1 VSTIRSFE
9 LSPFSPALFSQMSE
23 FARSRLRPQDG
34 LIRKN
39 VNRVLLETGYAPLRC
54 IQCDVSDG
62 VVELTGSVPSFY
74 IKQLAQTAV
83 LRLKQIRGIKNRLRV
98 A

>member
-1 VSTIRSFE
+1 VLDRIRFPVWKN
-9 LSPFSPALFSQMSE
+9 LTVI
-23 FARSRLRPQDG
+23 ARVRPHDRS
-34 LIRKN
+34 LLET
-39 VNRVLLETGYAPLRC
+39 VNRVLRETGYTPLRC

-74 IKQLAQTAV
+74 VKQLAQTAV
-83 LRLKQIRGIKNRLRV
+83 LRLEQIRGVKNLLRV

>member
-1 VSTIRSFE
+1 
-9 LSPFSPALFSQMSE
+9 MSE
-23 FARSRLRPQDG
+23 FALSRLEPQDHS
-34 LIRKN
+34 IREN
-39 VNRVLLETGYAPLRC
+39 VTRVLLATGYAPLRS

-74 IKQLAQTAV
+74 VKQLAQTAV
-83 LRLKQIRGIKNRLRV
+83 LRLRQIRGINNRLRV

>member
-1 VSTIRSFE
+1 VISRVRPPDRS
-9 LSPFSPALFSQMSE
+9 
-23 FARSRLRPQDG
+23 LRETVH
-34 LIRKN
+34 K
-39 VNRVLLETGYAPLRC
+39 VLRETGYAPLWR

-74 IKQLAQTAV
+74 VKQLAQTAV
-83 LRLKQIRGIKNRLRV
+83 LRLDQIRGVRNLLRV

>member
-1 VSTIRSFE
+1 MNELVLSRSG
-9 LSPFSPALFSQMSE
+9 
-23 FARSRLRPQDG
+23 PQDCS
-34 LIRKN
+34 LRES
-39 VNRVLLETGYAPLRC
+39 VNRVLRDTGYAPLRC

-74 IKQLAQTAV
+74 VKQLAQAAV
-83 LRLKQIRGIKNRLRV
+83 LRLGHIRGIKNRLRV

>member
-1 VSTIRSFE
+1 VSTIQSFE
-9 LSPFSPALFSQMSE
+9 LSPFSPALSEMSE
-23 FARSRLRPQDG
+23 FARSRSRPQDG
-34 LIRKN
+34 SIREN
-39 VNRVLLETGYAPLRC
+39 VNRALLETGYAPLRC

-83 LRLKQIRGIKNRLRV
+83 LRLEEIRGIKNRLRV

>member
-1 VSTIRSFE
+1 MSQIVLSRFKPLDRSIRE
-9 LSPFSPALFSQMSE
+9 NVHRALRES
-23 FARSRLRPQDG
+23 
-34 LIRKN
+34 
-39 VNRVLLETGYAPLRC
+39 GYAPLRE

-74 IKQLAQTAV
+74 VKQLAQTAV
-83 LRLKQIRGIKNRLRV
+83 LRLEQIRGINNRLRV

>member
-1 VSTIRSFE
+1 
-9 LSPFSPALFSQMSE
+9 MSE
-23 FARSRLRPQDG
+23 SALSRSRPQDG
-34 LIRKN
+34 SIREK
-39 VNRVLLETGYAPLRC
+39 VNRVLQETGYAPLRC

-74 IKQLAQTAV
+74 VKQLAQTAV
-83 LRLKQIRGIKNRLRV
+83 LRLEQIRGIKNRLRV

>member
-1 VSTIRSFE
+1 LSIAFEVSRFFPG
-9 LSPFSPALFSQMSE
+9 LLPQMSE
-23 FARSRLRPQDG
+23 SALSRSRPQDG
-34 LIRKN
+34 SIREK
-39 VNRVLLETGYAPLRC
+39 VNRVLQETGYAPLRC

-74 IKQLAQTAV
+74 VKQLAQTAV
-83 LRLKQIRGIKNRLRV
+83 LRLEQIRGIKNRLRV

>member
-1 VSTIRSFE
+1 
-9 LSPFSPALFSQMSE
+9 MSE
-23 FARSRLRPQDG
+23 FALARYQPQDG
-34 LIRKN
+34 LIREN
-39 VNRVLLETGYAPLRC
+39 VNRVLQETGYSPLRC

-83 LRLKQIRGIKNRLRV
+83 LRLGQIRGIKNRLRV